1 MSGADRKLKTENYD
15 AARPRWIVAARVV
28 ADHEDVNAVQV
39 QFAGG
44 GETRA
49 GAGLIRARKLS
60 FYLGHVAAGLSVHEL
75 ANLSKATRK
84 TIREH
89 IQAVE
94 DERDDGS
101 PLAVELDALTAEI
114 QLILAR
120 KDYVAQRRAVT
131 LALAADQGVGGMG
144 APEPLP
150 PLARAALDPALD
162 RLLATWHA
170 ADTARAAWAALC
182 AAGEAA
188 LLITHDDAAGA
199 AVSLVTDLR
208 EAS

>member
-15 AARPRWIVAARVV
+15 AARPRWVVVARVV
-28 ADHEDVNAVQV
+28 ADHEEVNAVHV

-84 TIREH
+84 TIRDH

-94 DERDDGS
+94 DEREDGS
-101 PLAVELDALTAEI
+101 PLAGELDALTAEI
-114 QLILAR
+114 QLVLAR
-120 KDYVAQRRAVT
+120 KAYAAQRRVA
-131 LALAADQGVGGMG
+131 ALAVAVEQD
-144 APEPLP
+144 APAPLP
-150 PLARAALDPALD
+150 VLARAALDPALD
-162 RLLATWHA
+162 QLLSAWHA
-170 ADTARAAWAALC
+170 AEVARVAWRAMC
-182 AAGEAA
+182 AGGEAA
-188 LLITHDDAAGA
+188 VMIAPGDDGGL
-199 AVSLVTDLR
+199 VVTDVTASLR
-208 EAS
+208 GAS